1 MMKRALFTIFLF
13 YIAYAEIKAQVNVKD
28 SSVNVTLIG
37 VKYGYYL
44 PAGDMLSRFGDNS
57 MLQLSVDYK
66 LKNYWTFGVNGSYLF
81 GKTIKESLFDSIS
94 KENYFI
100 SSEGDFA
107 DVRLFERGFTVSAAV
122 GRMFT
127 PSKDRPNSGIVVSL
141 GAGFIQ
147 HKIRIEVIGNNLPQL
162 DKAYKKGYDRL
173 SNGLLL
179 SQNVGYLYLSNNRMV
194 NFYFGLECMEGFT
207 QSRRSFD
214 FDRMEKDIKKRLDI
228 LYGAKV
234 AWILPVYAKRGP
246 RGTYSY

>member
-1 MMKRALFTIFLF
+1 MKRALFTIFLF
-13 YIAYAEIKAQVNVKD
+13 CIAYAEIKAQVNVKD
-28 SSVNVTLIG
+28 SAANVTLIG

-57 MLQLSVDYK
+57 LLQLSVDYK
-66 LKNYWTFGVNGSYLF
+66 LKNNWTLGINGSYLF

-107 DVRLFERGFTVSAAV
+107 DVRLFERGFTISATA
-122 GRMFT
+122 GRVFKLN
-127 PSKDRPNSGIVVSL
+127 KDHPNSGIVLSL

-162 DKAYKKGYDRL
+162 DKTYKKGYDRL

-179 SQNVGYLYLSNNRMV
+179 SQNLGYLYLSNNRLL
-194 NFYFGLECMEGFT
+194 NIYFGLECMEGFT
-207 QSRRSFD
+207 QNRRSFD
-214 FDRMEKDIKKRLDI
+214 FDKREKDTKKRLDI

-234 AWILPVYAKRGP
+234 AWILPVYGKRGSK
-246 RGTYSY
+246 GFYSY

>member
-13 YIAYAEIKAQVNVKD
+13 YVAYAEIKAQASVKD

-37 VKYGYYL
+37 VKYGYYS

-57 MLQLSVDYK
+57 QLQLSVDYK
-66 LKNYWTFGVNGSYLF
+66 SKDHWTFGIYGSYLF
-81 GKTIKESLFDSIS
+81 GKTVKERLFDSIS

-100 SSEGDFA
+100 SSSGDFA
-107 DVRLFERGFTVSAAV
+107 DVRLFERGLTIAATA
-122 GRMFT
+122 GRVVAVD
-127 PSKDRPNSGIVVSL
+127 KGRPNSGIVLNL
-141 GAGFIQ
+141 GVGFIQ

-179 SQNVGYLYLSNNRMV
+179 SQNLGYLYLSNNHLV
-194 NFYFGLECMEGFT
+194 NIYFGLECMEGFT

-214 FDRMEKDIKKRLDI
+214 FDRMQKDTNNRLDI

-234 AWILPVYAKRGP
+234 AWILPVYGKKGP
-246 RGTYSY
+246 NGTYSY

>member
-13 YIAYAEIKAQVNVKD
+13 YVAYAEIKAQASVKD

-37 VKYGYYL
+37 VKYGYYS
-44 PAGDMLSRFGDNS
+44 PAGDMLSRFGVNS
-57 MLQLSVDYK
+57 QLQLSVDYK
-66 LKNYWTFGVNGSYLF
+66 FKNYWTLGVSSSYLF
-81 GKTIKESLFDSIS
+81 GKTVKENLFDSLS

-107 DVRLFERGFTVSAAV
+107 DVRLFERGFTISAVV
-122 GRMFT
+122 GRVFAF
-127 PSKDRPNSGIVVSL
+127 SKKRPNSGIVF
-141 GAGFIQ
+141 GFGTGFIQ

-179 SQNVGYLYLSNNRMV
+179 SQNLGYLYLSNNRLL
-194 NFYFGLECMEGFT
+194 NIYFGLECMEGFT
-207 QSRRSFD
+207 QNRRSFD
-214 FDRMEKDIKKRLDI
+214 FDKREKDTKKRLDI

-234 AWILPVYAKRGP
+234 AWILPVYGKKGP
-246 RGTYSY
+246 NGTYSY